1 MPRADV
7 LRLLHGIWAADYEEW
22 DAERDV
28 TVTRFGA
35 GIHLAL
41 DAPHLLLPVNAP
53 PAEPHVLLPLGSTI
67 QVHDTAT
74 HLDRLATISAAD
86 GERWVYATLHKV
98 TEQLPRSRRDVLE
111 VRVDGARV
119 GKETPKMSRD
129 VLPAVVYLTVDA
141 LPPRAYLC
149 LAGRRAVG
157 RTIPGPGGRG
167 NARRSGRAWGRPGR
181 SRARIPLLPRNSKRS
196 FWPTVGRAG
205 RASWS
210 VRTTRWSGRIPRCRP
225 GSASSPG
232 AGRRPPGPSRVVG
245 RAGEVGAGSASGSRG
260 GPPRRPSSGRTSTR
274 RGPSAT
280 GMIAILLPPSG
291 VAPVAWRWP
300 SASGQIQTSVQAGG
314 IASDLDPRQMHPAS
328 RSGPPLT
335 PRYAKHLPP
344 AIREKPGPV
353 VD

>member
-119 GKETPKMSRD
+119 GKLTPKMSRD
-129 VLPAVVYLTVDA
+129 VLPAVVYLIDRGCTAAARLLVSGGSPRGRA
-141 LPPRAYLC
+141 LPVEEMPHGPR
-149 LAGRRAVG
+149 V
-157 RTIPGPGGRG
+157 
-167 NARRSGRAWGRPGR
+167 
-181 SRARIPLLPRNSKRS
+181 
-196 FWPTVGRAG
+196 
-205 RASWS
+205 
-210 VRTTRWSGRIPRCRP
+210 
-225 GSASSPG
+225 
-232 AGRRPPGPSRVVG
+232 
-245 RAGEVGAGSASGSRG
+245 
-260 GPPRRPSSGRTSTR
+260 
-274 RGPSAT
+274 
-280 GMIAILLPPSG
+280 
-291 VAPVAWRWP
+291 
-300 SASGQIQTSVQAGG
+300 
-314 IASDLDPRQMHPAS
+314 
-328 RSGPPLT
+328 
-335 PRYAKHLPP
+335 
-344 AIREKPGPV
+344 
-353 VD
+353 